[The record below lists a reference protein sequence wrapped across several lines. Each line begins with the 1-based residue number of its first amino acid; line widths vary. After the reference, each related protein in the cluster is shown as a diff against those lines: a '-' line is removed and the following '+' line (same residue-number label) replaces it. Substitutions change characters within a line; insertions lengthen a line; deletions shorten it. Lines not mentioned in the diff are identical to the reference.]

1 MSLEQTPP
9 PTPEDHNDSRV
20 APKPTPGAPS
30 PAPSGAGA
38 IVRAANGGPLADAPA
53 GMVAGP
59 GAMNDGPDY
68 SNRGGP
74 LADAPG
80 GMVAR
85 PAATH
90 GESNCANCG
99 APLTGKFCSN
109 CGQRREHEIHSIWH
123 FTQEATEDL
132 THADS
137 RLWSTMSALMFK
149 PGLLTCEFL
158 AGRRVKYLPPLRL
171 YLVLSVVFFLIL
183 SSGGDHGSRAITVR
197 TSGGKPS
204 VSVINPDE
212 ANILAP
218 RPGET
223 PEQRVDRVCH
233 PEYDGPLRRFVLP
246 FLEKG
251 CRKSILD
258 NGHTIGEATMHNL
271 PRAMFIFVPALA
283 VVMKLMYW
291 RPRRYYVEHLLFFVH
306 THAFIF
312 ALFGLYTLLLR
323 LVPAAL
329 DDWIQLV
336 VWGYTAY
343 YLFVSMRRVYGQG
356 RFITFLKY
364 TALSFT
370 YLIGAALT
378 LALTVTY
385 SVYAL

>member
-1 MSLEQTPP
+1 
-9 PTPEDHNDSRV
+9 
-20 APKPTPGAPS
+20 
-30 PAPSGAGA
+30 
-38 IVRAANGGPLADAPA
+38 
-53 GMVAGP
+53 MVAGP

-85 PAATH
+85 PAVTH

-183 SSGGDHGSRAITVR
+183 SSGGDHESRAITVR

>member
-9 PTPEDHNDSRV
+9 TPPAGQNTQLVAKAEATPAV
-20 APKPTPGAPS
+20 APPPTH
-30 PAPSGAGA
+30 
-38 IVRAANGGPLADAPA
+38 DA
-53 GMVAGP
+53 
-59 GAMNDGPDY
+59 
-68 SNRGGP
+68 
-74 LADAPG
+74 
-80 GMVAR
+80 
-85 PAATH
+85 H
-90 GESNCANCG
+90 GEPNCANCG
-99 APLTGKFCSN
+99 APLSGKFCSN
-109 CGQRREHEIHSIWH
+109 CGQRREHEMHSVWH

-137 RLWSTMSALMFK
+137 RLWSTMTALMLK
-149 PGLLTCEFL
+149 PGLLTREFL

-171 YLVLSVVFFLIL
+171 YLVLSVIFFLIL
-183 SSGGDHGSRAITVR
+183 GSGAEHEPRAIAVR
-197 TSGGKPS
+197 TSNGKPS
-204 VSVINPDE
+204 VSMINPNQVD
-212 ANILAP
+212 ILAP
-218 RPGET
+218 KPGET
-223 PEQRVDRVCH
+223 PEQRVDRVCN
-233 PEYDGPLRRFVLP
+233 PDYDGPLQRFVIP
-246 FLEKG
+246 FLKKG
-251 CRKSILD
+251 CRRSLLD
-258 NGHTIGEATMHNL
+258 NGHTVGEATLHNI

-312 ALFGLYTLLLR
+312 ALFGLYVLLLR
-323 LVPAAL
+323 LVPAVL

-356 RFITFLKY
+356 RFITFVKY

>member
-1 MSLEQTPP
+1 MSLEQ
-9 PTPEDHNDSRV
+9 N
-20 APKPTPGAPS
+20 
-30 PAPSGAGA
+30 
-38 IVRAANGGPLADAPA
+38 APA
-53 GMVAGP
+53 VNAH
-59 GAMNDGPDY
+59 AE
-68 SNRGGP
+68 
-74 LADAPG
+74 
-80 GMVAR
+80 
-85 PAATH
+85 T
-90 GESNCANCG
+90 NCANCD

-137 RLWSTMSALMFK
+137 RLWSTMIALMLK
-149 PGLLTCEFL
+149 PGLLTREFL
-158 AGRRVKYLPPLRL
+158 AGKRVKYLPPLRL
-171 YLVLSVVFFLIL
+171 YLVLSVLFFLTVHAM
-183 SSGGDHGSRAITVR
+183 SGHEEPKAFTYTTKEGR
-197 TSGGKPS
+197 PS
-204 VSVINPDE
+204 VGMVNPDKVDF
-212 ANILAP
+212 LAP
-218 RPGET
+218 KPGET
-223 PEQRVDRVCH
+223 PVQRAERVCKD
-233 PEYDGPLRRFVLP
+233 PGYDGPGKKFVTP
-246 FLEKG
+246 FLQKG
-251 CRKSILD
+251 CRQSLLD
-258 NGHTIGEATMHNL
+258 NGHTVTEAILHNI

-306 THAFIF
+306 NHAFVF

-323 LVPAAL
+323 ITPAVL
-329 DDWIQLV
+329 HDWIQLV

-364 TALSFT
+364 SALSFT

>member
-1 MSLEQTPP
+1 MRTHLLCDWRPP
-9 PTPEDHNDSRV
+9 AHGS
-20 APKPTPGAPS
+20 AGSPGLLA
-30 PAPSGAGA
+30 SG
-38 IVRAANGGPLADAPA
+38 N
-53 GMVAGP
+53 
-59 GAMNDGPDY
+59 
-68 SNRGGP
+68 
-74 LADAPG
+74 
-80 GMVAR
+80 
-85 PAATH
+85 H

-99 APLTGKFCSN
+99 AMLTGRFCSN

-123 FTQEATEDL
+123 FTKEATEDL

-149 PGLLTCEFL
+149 PGLLTREFL
-158 AGRRVKYLPPLRL
+158 AGKRVKYLPPLRL
-171 YLVLSVVFFLIL
+171 YLVLSVLFFLIL
-183 SSGGDHGSRAITVR
+183 GSGGDHELRAIAVQ
-197 TSGGKPS
+197 SDNGKPS
-204 VSVINPDE
+204 VSVLNPDE
-212 ANILAP
+212 ANVLAA
-218 RPGET
+218 RPDET
-223 PEQRVDRVCH
+223 AEQRADRICH
-233 PEYDGPLRRFVLP
+233 PDYDGPGQRFVIP
-246 FLEKG
+246 FLAKG

-258 NGHTIGEATMHNL
+258 NGHTIAEATLHNM

-291 RPRRYYVEHLLFFVH
+291 RPRRYYIEHLLFFVH
-306 THAFIF
+306 THAFVF

-323 LVPAAL
+323 LAPAAL
-329 DDWIQLV
+329 DDWIQLI

-356 RFITFLKY
+356 RFKTFVKY